1 MTSPGTKLAFKCL
14 FRKVESQNVAWMIG
28 YDEADLT
35 SVLSCAIIDNGERDV
50 VGDWKAVSRII
61 PYNWSAVGLLISTTD
76 EGAVGSTNL
85 GEEKFETLYSTLYTA
100 ATTIFRLCCQTHFSL
115 SCIQEQ
121 HRQLYF
127 ESTISRTK

>member
-28 YDEADLT
+28 YGEADLT

-50 VGDWKAVSRII
+50 VGDWKAVSRMI
-61 PYNWSAVGLLISTTD
+61 PYNLSAVGLLISTTD

-85 GEEKFETLYSTLYTA
+85 GEEKVRNVVFNTL
-100 ATTIFRLCCQTHFSL
+100 
-115 SCIQEQ
+115 
-121 HRQLYF
+121 
-127 ESTISRTK
+127 